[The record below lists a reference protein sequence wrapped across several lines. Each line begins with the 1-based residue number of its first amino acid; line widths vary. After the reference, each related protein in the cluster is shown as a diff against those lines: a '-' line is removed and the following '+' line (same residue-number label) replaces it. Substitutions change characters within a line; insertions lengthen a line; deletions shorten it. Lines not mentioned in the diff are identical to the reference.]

1 MRLGNSYM
9 LWFYY
14 SNEIIFQPSN
24 LPNYNI
30 QDTVSYRCATCIY
43 CNVWRTLLNVGE
55 LCLADEIPP
64 LQFMNVPN
72 FGCPIIWKGGKD
84 SAVLEHSDS
93 GKKEIRKR
101 VMTIES
107 KQWALIWRLMLVDT
121 KGKGRG
127 RERKK
132 DGGRCEQ
139 RKEWRIVR
147 REVVTNLLM
156 DSLCS
161 WMCTIIWPFGVHL
174 DKYHRGKHHQHTACK
189 MSPIALC

>member
-1 MRLGNSYM
+1 MMVSQWQKSWAFELIFCWKVQSSCEWLAIASLIPRDHPAFSNFSTLDFLFAHGESLWMRLGNSYM

-55 LCLADEIPP
+55 LCLADEIPS

-84 SAVLEHSDS
+84 SAILEHSDS
-93 GKKEIRKR
+93 GKKEIRKW

-107 KQWALIWRLMLVDT
+107 K
-121 KGKGRG
+121 
-127 RERKK
+127 
-132 DGGRCEQ
+132 
-139 RKEWRIVR
+139 
-147 REVVTNLLM
+147 
-156 DSLCS
+156 
-161 WMCTIIWPFGVHL
+161 
-174 DKYHRGKHHQHTACK
+174 
-189 MSPIALC
+189 